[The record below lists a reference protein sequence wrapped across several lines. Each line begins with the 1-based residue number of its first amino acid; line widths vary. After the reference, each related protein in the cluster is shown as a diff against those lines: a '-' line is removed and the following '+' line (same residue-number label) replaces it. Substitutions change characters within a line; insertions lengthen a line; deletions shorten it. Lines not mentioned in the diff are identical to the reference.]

1 MRRLGAGAL
10 RYVSVRKRRTVLVL
24 ALMFLSVTGA
34 AIAHASLRLAILRHG
49 YSLSE
54 KTRIFREL
62 EEENRKLRLELSLLR
77 SPARIEQ
84 VAHEKLGMRR
94 PDPAEIRVVT
104 RGARSPLAQLTGRR
118 PR

>member
-10 RYVSVRKRRTVLVL
+10 RYVSVRKRGTVLVL
-24 ALMFLSVTGA
+24 ALMFISVTGA
-34 AIAHASLRLAILRHG
+34 ALAHASLRLAIIRHG

-54 KTRIFREL
+54 KTRQFREL

-77 SPARIEQ
+77 SPARVEE

-94 PDPAEIRVVT
+94 PDPAEIRVVAKG
-104 RGARSPLAQLTGRR
+104 RRPPLAQLARR
-118 PR
+118 RR